1 MTNAL
6 IKLLEVFGFEC
17 GQEDLPLLDW
27 AVSEAEGYARL
38 ELNIQEPVKETEK
51 PLLNIAAGEYLK
63 AKKSSFPEAFE
74 KIDLSPAIKRIEVG
88 DTNTEFS
95 TSGSLTPEQRFDLLT
110 EYLIKSGKDKL
121 ERYRRLK
128 W

>member
-63 AKKSSFPEAFE
+63 AK
-74 KIDLSPAIKRIEVG
+74 
-88 DTNTEFS
+88 
-95 TSGSLTPEQRFDLLT
+95 
-110 EYLIKSGKDKL
+110 
-121 ERYRRLK
+121 
-128 W
+128 